1 MSYEEKPSQ
10 CKFVKIKCWGKFQ
23 GIKIQKYHENT
34 QHGWNETN
42 NKNIWRFQSGS
53 QNSQSKKAKLCNAEN
68 KTKTK
73 QRQTNNC
80 LKTRIRPA
88 TGHPSCNSCYG
99 NKSLSKI
106 VNEEIR

>member
-1 MSYEEKPSQ
+1 MKIHSMVETKQIIRTFEDSKVVVKTANRRRPN
-10 CKFVKIKCWGKFQ
+10 FVMP
-23 GIKIQKYHENT
+23 
-34 QHGWNETN
+34 
-42 NKNIWRFQSGS
+42 
-53 QNSQSKKAKLCNAEN
+53 
-68 KTKTK
+68 KTK

-88 TGHPSCNSCYG
+88 TGHPSCNTCYG